1 VGREEQSTTEL
12 DALLAEWYAPAYRT
26 ACMVLGNQAEA
37 ADAVQDAF
45 LRLWRFRDAIP
56 AGEAL
61 RPWCYRVVVNAC
73 YSRARAEQRHR
84 SRRESDAGHDTVAT
98 GPGPAELAEDAAR
111 SAVVQAALAELPESL
126 RVPLVLRYFA
136 GLSEREIALAIRRR
150 PGTVKSRLFEAR
162 RRLSEFPALVALVGT
177 EDDDPR
183 VEMR

>member
-1 VGREEQSTTEL
+1 MSAEL
-12 DALLAEWYAPAYRT
+12 DALLEEQYAPAYRT
-26 ACMVLGNQAEA
+26 ACMVLGNPAEA

-84 SRRESDAGHDTVAT
+84 ARRELDAEEDVPVS
-98 GPGPAELAEDAAR
+98 GPGPAELAEDADRA
-111 SAVVQAALAELPESL
+111 AVVQRALAELPETL
-126 RVPLVLRYFA
+126 RIPLVLRYFA

-177 EDDDPR
+177 GDGNPR
-183 VEMR
+183 AEIR